1 RDASTEQQLFEAL
14 PDLSRE
20 AMARGVAVAAL
31 TAGGERIEMPL
42 TRDQLIQAAQPL
54 WREIARLLHELRPAG
69 GPPAAPPP
77 RRAGGARGVAVA
89 ALTAGGERIEMPL
102 TRDQLI
108 QAAQPLW
115 REIARLLHELRPAG
129 SALTLLVPR
138 LVSAL
143 PGFRE
148 MMTQFT
154 GCELVSLPAGFAAA
168 ATSLLDL
175 PPRDAADPV
184 RLLRRLPSESQP
196 TLAA

>member
-1 RDASTEQQLFEAL
+1 AG
-14 PDLSRE
+14 
-20 AMARGVAVAAL
+20 GVAVAPL

-42 TRDQLIQAAQPL
+42 TRDPPIQPAPPL
-54 WREIARLLHELRPAG
+54 AREIARLLHELRPAG
-69 GPPAAPPP
+69 G
-77 RRAGGARGVAVA
+77 
-89 ALTAGGERIEMPL
+89 
-102 TRDQLI
+102 
-108 QAAQPLW
+108 
-115 REIARLLHELRPAG
+115 
-129 SALTLLVPR
+129 ALTLLGPR

-175 PPRDAADPV
+175 PPRVAADPV

-196 TLAA
+196 TLAALAALTERESAGEERAEEPTASAVLLV